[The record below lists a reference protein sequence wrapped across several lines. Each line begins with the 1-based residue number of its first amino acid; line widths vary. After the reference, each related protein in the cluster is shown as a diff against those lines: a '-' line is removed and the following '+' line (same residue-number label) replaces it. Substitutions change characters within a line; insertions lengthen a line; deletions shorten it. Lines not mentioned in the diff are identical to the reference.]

1 MRLLVLLLLAVT
13 ATPAASGQGPPSL
26 RQYAV
31 QCAEYY
37 AHVYR
42 VPVELV
48 EAVIDVESQWNP
60 YAVSPRG
67 AVGLMQ
73 LMPRTAF
80 AFRVRNRFWV
90 EDNIRGGVA
99 YLSWLMVLFKGD
111 LTSGW

>member
-1 MRLLVLLLLAVT
+1 MRFPVLLLLAVT

-48 EAVIDVESQWNP
+48 EAVIDVESQWNA
-60 YAVSPRG
+60 YAISPKG

-73 LMPRTAF
+73 LMPGTASR
-80 AFRVRNRFWV
+80 FRVRNR
-90 EDNIRGGVA
+90 
-99 YLSWLMVLFKGD
+99 Y
-111 LTSGW
+111 